1 MGMEAGDLRREVAAL
16 GRRSRGER
24 LPVDLRARL
33 IRHARERPGRGDSL
47 NEIARSVGVSM
58 QSISR
63 WTTQAE
69 MGVRARALVP
79 VVVRASAAVVSG
91 LMTLHA
97 PGGYRIENLSVAAA
111 AELLRGSARDETSWL
126 PLAPAP
132 ACRPGPR
139 A

>member
-1 MGMEAGDLRREVAAL
+1 MGMEPGDLWREVAAL

-33 IRHARERPGRGDSL
+33 IRHARERRGRGDSL

-63 WTTQAE
+63 WTMQAE
-69 MGVRARALVP
+69 VTVRGRGLVP
-79 VVVRASAAVVSG
+79 VVVRESAAAVSG

-97 PGGYRIENLSVAAA
+97 PGGYRIENLSVGAAV
-111 AELLRGSARDETSWL
+111 ELLRGLE
-126 PLAPAP
+126 
-132 ACRPGPR
+132 
-139 A
+139 